1 MVSWCGPRLLPETL
15 GAQVTVK
22 STGDKWPRLSLILCI
37 ADPPRVHR
45 ESRTEMGVEFKGTV
59 CINNL
64 EYGKAFGIFAYGR
77 SLGGLVGG
85 DGEPPFETKVAKAR
99 ILN

>member
-1 MVSWCGPRLLPETL
+1 
-15 GAQVTVK
+15 
-22 STGDKWPRLSLILCI
+22 
-37 ADPPRVHR
+37 
-45 ESRTEMGVEFKGTV
+45 MGVEFKGTV

-85 DGEPPFETKVAKAR
+85 DGEPPFETKAAKAR